1 MGQTLGIYFLLL
13 LGLFF
18 LGLSVG
24 AVAYKFG
31 RLVCARLGSIPIRR
45 MVIGRGP
52 VLVRGRVGDIQVE
65 LRLVPTGIVVTCA
78 ESASMPKQS
87 AVALHLL
94 SGVLGNI
101 LVIGLIVWLHL
112 VGAVPTI
119 LRNDIGMPLIIPQV
133 GILILAQL
141 VCIAS
146 SVAEPFVYAGSHKIK
161 TYREGTTR
169 PPISTRSLGIVRIL
183 YHVAR
188 HQRLNDRGS
197 HRKAWAALQR
207 ELARGDLTPE
217 EEMFALDWLI
227 TDGLTPTPTFA
238 DPLLRRKL
246 DEWSEQALRLGPKV
260 KTLIGSRGSV
270 LVELGRYQEGKA
282 LLRTV
287 VFAKGAPLMDSL
299 LTRIFLA
306 RAEHALGNAAAARR
320 LMVEARAI
328 ARSGVRGPALTAWM
342 GRIQREARE
351 MRSRRLPIRW
361 RFGRRSLK
369 AHSKLSLPRL
379 RFLAMDQAA
388 RSARSRWSRA
398 TVMLSAALVGLAVGF
413 LLILGL
419 VPELN
424 QSTVATRAVAPLD
437 NNPSPD
443 PQLNEQVVK
452 VPVTVTLQG
461 GTLHKGEFVLTTFKP
476 NGPGPFPAVVVSHG
490 RVGSQKERAAYGRAE
505 FGRSWMYYY
514 WTLRGFVVLAP
525 TRIGYGVS
533 GADIDPEYAPGP
545 CNAFDFAPLAS
556 AVTAH
561 IRATIEYAA
570 TQAWIDKDNLL
581 LAGQSGGGFGSIVAA
596 GERLPGVKAL
606 VNFAGGAGGS
616 PQSHPE
622 QPCSPQDVELQLV
635 KAARRGAIP
644 SIWFYAENDRFWG
657 AKLPRAWHAAYVE
670 AGGTAEFH
678 MLPPLQEDGHEII
691 GSGYEHWRPRLD
703 HFLNSMGFA
712 PRKLP
717 GAPRPTRFA
726 PLGQAPPVPAL
737 FARCLERYDVFLK
750 WDVPRAFALSPTGDC
765 AYAAGELD
773 VMASSLKRC
782 EQRAK
787 QACKLYAVNDEVVWV
802 P

>member
-1 MGQTLGIYFLLL
+1 
-13 LGLFF
+13 
-18 LGLSVG
+18 
-24 AVAYKFG
+24 
-31 RLVCARLGSIPIRR
+31 
-45 MVIGRGP
+45 
-52 VLVRGRVGDIQVE
+52 
-65 LRLVPTGIVVTCA
+65 
-78 ESASMPKQS
+78 MPKQS

-94 SGVLGNI
+94 SGVLANI

-119 LRNDIGMPLIIPQV
+119 LRNNVGMPLIIPQV

-141 VCIAS
+141 MCIAS
-146 SVAEPFVYAGSHKIK
+146 SVAEPFVYAGSRQIK
-161 TYREGTTR
+161 AYREGTTR
-169 PPISTRSLGIVRIL
+169 PPISTRSLGIVRIS

-217 EEMFALDWLI
+217 EEMYALDWLI
-227 TDGLTPTPTFA
+227 TDGLTPTLTFA
-238 DPLLRRKL
+238 DPLFRRKL
-246 DEWSEQALRLGPKV
+246 DEWSERALRLGPKV

-282 LLRTV
+282 LLQAV
-287 VFAKGAPLMDSL
+287 VFAKGGPLLDSL
-299 LTRIFLA
+299 LTRMFLA
-306 RAEHALGNAAAARR
+306 RAEFALGNRAAANR
-320 LMVEARAI
+320 LITEARAI
-328 ARSGVRGPALTAWM
+328 ARGGVRGPALTAWI
-342 GRIQREARE
+342 RWIQRQEVRYRRPHAR
-351 MRSRRLPIRW
+351 RG
-361 RFGRRSLK
+361 FGRRSLK

-388 RSARSRWSRA
+388 RSAHSRWSRA
-398 TVMLSAALVGLAVGF
+398 TVMFSAAMVGLVIGF
-413 LLILGL
+413 FLILGL
-419 VPELN
+419 VPEPN
-424 QSTVATRAVAPLD
+424 QSTVATRAAAPLD
-437 NNPSPD
+437 NNPPPD

-452 VPVTVTLQG
+452 VPVTVTLQD

-490 RVGSQKERAAYGRAE
+490 RGSQKERAEFGRAE
-505 FGRSWMYYY
+505 YGRGWMYYY

-533 GADIDPEYAPGP
+533 GADIDPERAPGS
-545 CNAFDFAPLAS
+545 CDAFDFTPLAS

-581 LAGQSGGGFGSIVAA
+581 LAGQSAGGFGSIVAA

-606 VNFAGGAGGS
+606 VNFAGGVGSS

-644 SIWFYAENDRFWG
+644 SIWLYAENDRSWG

-678 MLPPLQEDGHEII
+678 MLPPLKEDGHEII

-703 HFLNSMGFA
+703 HFLTSMGFA
-712 PRKLP
+712 PRKLA
-717 GAPRPTRFA
+717 GAPRPTGFA

-737 FARCLERYDVFLK
+737 FARCLERYDAFLK

-773 VMASSLKRC
+773 VMAKSLKRC
-782 EQRAK
+782 EERAK